1 MSKRRKSI
9 NGGKNRTGGPYPL
22 RKCIA
27 TGALRPKDEMLRFVV
42 GPDGSLVPDLDGC
55 LPGRGLWLS
64 AERDMVNTACAKGLF
79 SRAARHGV
87 EVSANLADQLE
98 GLMVR
103 RCLDLL
109 GLARRAGEAVAGFE
123 KATAWLREG
132 KGGVILQARDGATDG
147 REKIKALAPGLA
159 TVDLF
164 EARELGGAL
173 GQDRCVHVV
182 LAEGRLAESLMTE
195 AGRLMAFRQAGAK
208 KEGPS
213 VQGA

>member
-9 NGGKNRTGGPYPL
+9 NGGKNRTGRPYPL

-27 TGALRPKDEMLRFVV
+27 TGVLRPKDEMLRFVV

-123 KATAWLREG
+123 KAKAWLREG
-132 KGGVILQARDGATDG
+132 KGGVILQAWDGATDG

-164 EARELGGAL
+164 EARELGRAL
-173 GQDRCVHVV
+173 GRDCCVHVV
-182 LAEGRLAESLMTE
+182 MAEGRLAESLMTE
-195 AGRLMAFRQAGAK
+195 AGRLMAFRQAGGK
-208 KEGPS
+208 KEGPG

>member
-109 GLARRAGEAVAGFE
+109 GLARRAGEAVAGCE

-132 KGGVILQARDGATDG
+132 KSGVILQARDGATDG

-164 EARELGGAL
+164 EARELGRAL
-173 GQDRCVHVV
+173 GQARCVHVV
-182 LAEGRLAESLMTE
+182 MTEGRLSESLMTE

-208 KEGPS
+208 KEGPG

>member
-79 SRAARHGV
+79 SRAAHHGV

-123 KATAWLREG
+123 KAKAWLREG

-164 EARELGGAL
+164 EARELGRAL
-173 GQDRCVHVV
+173 GRDCCVHVV
-182 LAEGRLAESLMTE
+182 MAEGRLAESLMTE
-195 AGRLMAFRQAGAK
+195 ASRLMAFRQAGAK
-208 KEGPS
+208 KEGPG

>member
-1 MSKRRKSI
+1 
-9 NGGKNRTGGPYPL
+9 GKNRSGGPSPL

-87 EVSANLADQLE
+87 EVSADLAEQLE

-123 KATAWLREG
+123 KAQAWLREG

-164 EARELGGAL
+164 EAQELGRAL
-173 GQDRCVHVV
+173 GRDRAVHVV
-182 LAEGRLAESLMTE
+182 MAEGRLAESLMTE
-195 AGRLMAFRQAGAK
+195 AGRLTAFRQAGAK
-208 KEGPS
+208 KEGPG
-213 VQGA
+213 VKGA

>member
-79 SRAARHGV
+79 SRAAHHGV

-132 KGGVILQARDGATDG
+132 NGGVILQARDGATDG

-164 EARELGGAL
+164 EARELGRAL
-173 GQDRCVHVV
+173 GRDCCVHVV
-182 LAEGRLAESLMTE
+182 MAEGRLAEGLMTE

-208 KEGPS
+208 KEGPG

>member
-79 SRAARHGV
+79 ARAARRKVGLP
-87 EVSANLADQLE
+87 ENLADRLDS
-98 GLMVR
+98 LMVR
-103 RCLDLL
+103 RCLDLI
-109 GLARRAGEAVAGFE
+109 GLARRAGEVKPAPTRAIR
-123 KATAWLREG
+123 KAIISPTNTAWKR
-132 KGGVILQARDGATDG
+132 A
-147 REKIKALAPGLA
+147 
-159 TVDLF
+159 
-164 EARELGGAL
+164 
-173 GQDRCVHVV
+173 
-182 LAEGRLAESLMTE
+182 
-195 AGRLMAFRQAGAK
+195 
-208 KEGPS
+208 
-213 VQGA
+213 

>member
-1 MSKRRKSI
+1 MSKRRNSI
-9 NGGKNRTGGPYPL
+9 NRGKNRSGRASPL

-79 SRAARHGV
+79 SRAARHRV
-87 EVSANLADQLE
+87 KVSADLADQLE

-123 KATAWLREG
+123 KARAWLREG

-147 REKIKALAPGLA
+147 R
-159 TVDLF
+159 
-164 EARELGGAL
+164 
-173 GQDRCVHVV
+173 
-182 LAEGRLAESLMTE
+182 
-195 AGRLMAFRQAGAK
+195 K
-208 KEGPS
+208 K
-213 VQGA
+213 

>member
-79 SRAARHGV
+79 SRAAHHGV

-98 GLMVR
+98 GLMVC

-132 KGGVILQARDGATDG
+132 KGGGILQAWDGATDG

-164 EARELGGAL
+164 EARELGRAL
-173 GQDRCVHVV
+173 GRDCCVHVV
-182 LAEGRLAESLMTE
+182 MAEGRLAESLMTE

-208 KEGPS
+208 KEGPG

>member
-182 LAEGRLAESLMTE
+182 MAEGRLAESLMTE
-195 AGRLMAFRQAGAK
+195 AGRLMAFRQAGTK
-208 KEGPS
+208 KEGPG

>member
-9 NGGKNRTGGPYPL
+9 NGGKNRTGGPCPL

-64 AERDMVNTACAKGLF
+64 AERDMVNTVCAKGLF

-123 KATAWLREG
+123 KAKAWLREG
-132 KGGVILQARDGATDG
+132 KGGVILQAWDGATDG

-164 EARELGGAL
+164 EARELGRAL
-173 GQDRCVHVV
+173 GRDCCVHVV
-182 LAEGRLAESLMTE
+182 MAEGQLAESLMTE

-208 KEGPS
+208 KEGPG
-213 VQGA
+213 VQGT

>member
-1 MSKRRKSI
+1 MSKRQKSI
-9 NGGKNRTGGPYPL
+9 NGGKNRNGRPYPL

-64 AERDMVNTACAKGLF
+64 AERDMVNTACAKGFF
-79 SRAARHGV
+79 SRAAHHGV

-123 KATAWLREG
+123 KAKAWLWEG
-132 KGGVILQARDGATDG
+132 KGGVILQARDGATAG

-159 TVDLF
+159 TVDLL
-164 EARELGGAL
+164 EARELGRAL
-173 GQDRCVHVV
+173 GRDRCVHVV
-182 LAEGRLAESLMTE
+182 MAEGRLAVSLMTA

-208 KEGPS
+208 KEGPG

>member
-27 TGALRPKDEMLRFVV
+27 TGALRSKDEMLRFVV

-79 SRAARHGV
+79 SRAARRGV

-123 KATAWLREG
+123 KAKAWLREG
-132 KGGVILQARDGATDG
+132 KGGVILQAWDGATDG

-164 EARELGGAL
+164 EARELGRAL
-173 GQDRCVHVV
+173 GRDRCVHVV
-182 LAEGRLAESLMTE
+182 MAEGRLAESLMTE

-208 KEGPS
+208 KEGPG

>member
-1 MSKRRKSI
+1 MSKRRNSI
-9 NGGKNRTGGPYPL
+9 DDGKNRSGGPSPL

-64 AERDMVNTACAKGLF
+64 AQRDMVNTACAKGLF

-87 EVSANLADQLE
+87 EVSADLAEQLE

-123 KATAWLREG
+123 KA
-132 KGGVILQARDGATDG
+132 
-147 REKIKALAPGLA
+147 
-159 TVDLF
+159 
-164 EARELGGAL
+164 
-173 GQDRCVHVV
+173 
-182 LAEGRLAESLMTE
+182 
-195 AGRLMAFRQAGAK
+195 
-208 KEGPS
+208 
-213 VQGA
+213 

>member
-9 NGGKNRTGGPYPL
+9 NGGKNRTGGPCPL

-42 GPDGSLVPDLDGC
+42 GPDGSLVPDLNGC

-109 GLARRAGEAVAGFE
+109 GLARRAGEAGAGFE
-123 KATAWLREG
+123 KAKAWLREG

-164 EARELGGAL
+164 EARELGRAL
-173 GQDRCVHVV
+173 GRDCCVHVV
-182 LAEGRLAESLMTE
+182 MAEGRLAESLMTE

-208 KEGPS
+208 MEEPG

>member
-9 NGGKNRTGGPYPL
+9 NGGKNRSGGASPL

-79 SRAARHGV
+79 SRAARHRV
-87 EVSANLADQLE
+87 EVSADLAEQLE

-123 KATAWLREG
+123 KARAWLREG
-132 KGGVILQARDGATDG
+132 KGGVILQARDGAADG

-164 EARELGGAL
+164 EAQELGRAL
-173 GQDRCVHVV
+173 GRDRAVHVV
-182 LAEGRLAESLMTE
+182 MAEGRLAESLMTE
-195 AGRLMAFRQAGAK
+195 AGRLTAFRQAGAK
-208 KEGPS
+208 KEVPG